1 MRFTRNIFSSWNVVK
16 ACTQWELNNKKQL
29 KLSKCTSKHNN
40 SKPLMEASGRRDI
53 PVKHGVFY
61 VHKNSAEV
69 VKSVI
74 LADPLT
80 YIIHNT

>member
-1 MRFTRNIFSSWNVVK
+1 
-16 ACTQWELNNKKQL
+16 
-29 KLSKCTSKHNN
+29 
-40 SKPLMEASGRRDI
+40 MEASGRRDI